1 MALPPGASVDRKAR
15 ARRQLTLRR
24 MDATGLPQVFLIL
37 LIEVAVG
44 SLWALWWTQMRGLVP
59 WSFLKFG
66 AFLIAA
72 LACLALVVALQMS
85 FPEAV
90 GSYPLRERMASP
102 LRATLMAYLAL
113 TVVYALAMA
122 RQRPS
127 SRYAGVL
134 ASLLGLGVVGIA
146 AALLDRPLWSYMGGF
161 LALGVG
167 ALVVGGAVMGM
178 ILGHWYLVTPRMS
191 QQPLKELVILLLG
204 SMALQGVV
212 TVLALALPHDPIAG
226 DGDVKGNPFL
236 WLKVAGGMALPMIF
250 AYMAYESS
258 AIRAM
263 QSATGLLYI
272 VMVLVLAGEV
282 VGKSLLL
289 STGAAL

>member
-1 MALPPGASVDRKAR
+1 
-15 ARRQLTLRR
+15 

-66 AFLIAA
+66 AFLTAA
-72 LACLALVVALQMS
+72 LASLALLVALQMS
-85 FPEAV
+85 FPATV
-90 GSYPLRERMASP
+90 GSYPLQWRLGLP
-102 LRATLMAYLAL
+102 LRAALAAYLGLAMA
-113 TVVYALAMA
+113 YALAMV
-122 RQRPS
+122 RQRPA
-127 SRYAGVL
+127 SRYVGLL
-134 ASLLGLGVVGIA
+134 ASLLGLGIVGIGA
-146 AALLDRPLWSYMGGF
+146 AVLDGPLWGYLGGF

-204 SMALQGVV
+204 GMALQWVV
-212 TVLALALPHDPIAG
+212 TALALALPHDPIAG
-226 DGDVKGNPFL
+226 GGDVKGNPFL
-236 WLKVAGGMALPMIF
+236 WLKVAGGMALPMLF

-258 AIRAM
+258 AVRAM

-282 VGKSLLL
+282 VGKGLLL